1 MLRRD
6 FVALCA
12 ITTLA
17 ILPPVAAHAQGDDD
31 SSGSGSGGGD
41 DSGRGRG
48 RGRGGDDTGFDDRGG
63 GSSSGHGSA
72 EERAAVRGDDRADRA
87 ESRLREDVKEN
98 LIRDRE
104 LSREGREL
112 SRRASGP
119 ADSSIRSDDS
129 QTDSSRGFF
138 ADLFAPFRD
147 R

>member
-12 ITTLA
+12 ITALA

-31 SSGSGSGGGD
+31 DSGSGGGD
-41 DSGRGRG
+41 DSGRG

-63 GSSSGHGSA
+63 GYSSGHGSA

-87 ESRLREDVKEN
+87 EARLREDVKEN
-98 LIRDRE
+98 LVRDRE
-104 LSREGREL
+104 LSREDREL

-119 ADSSIRSDDS
+119 TDSGIRSDDS
-129 QTDSSRGFF
+129 QTGGSRGFF
-138 ADLFAPFRD
+138 ADLFGPFRE